1 MVSII
6 LIGFVAISL
15 IVSSI
20 MIAIITYISV
30 LERTKEIGI
39 LRAIGA
45 SKKDVSRVFRAETMI
60 EGLMAGLLGIGISLA
75 ISSLINVIVKTV
87 AGIDKIASLP
97 LSGAIILILLS
108 VLLNVIAGHIPS
120 KMASKKDPVE
130 ALRSE

>member
-1 MVSII
+1 
-6 LIGFVAISL
+6 
-15 IVSSI
+15 
-20 MIAIITYISV
+20 
-30 LERTKEIGI
+30 
-39 LRAIGA
+39 
-45 SKKDVSRVFRAETMI
+45 MI
-60 EGLMAGLLGIGISLA
+60 EGLIAGLLGIGISLA